1 MAYDYGQTLDKI
13 TFYREKLIGS
23 GKFCTFVFEGKFN
36 NFAVAV
42 KRVEKW
48 GFVLVG
54 QTCINEHISNS
65 SKLKHDNV
73 IKYFALEQDLDFWFV
88 FFAFYSNYEQLIIFA
103 IF

>member
-1 MAYDYGQTLDKI
+1 MADEDGQTLVEI

-36 NFAVAV
+36 DLKVAV

-48 GFVLVG
+48 GFVSVG
-54 QTCINEHISNS
+54 QKCIDEHIS
-65 SKLKHDNV
+65 KVKHENV

-88 FFAFYSNYEQLIIFA
+88 LFYFI
-103 IF
+103 